1 MPRRTLTVRNIPDDQ
16 LKRLR
21 ARAESNHRSLNGEL
35 LVILA
40 DASLPEPRPPAALP
54 LVREATLREYTAA
67 PKAPKRERALADTV
81 DRKALAAICR
91 RYGIRWLALFGSHA
105 SGTARADSDVDV
117 IVDFEPGKTPG
128 FGIVRVADALRTTF
142 GGRRVDL
149 VTRNGLSP
157 RMREQVLAGA
167 VPLYGA

>member
-1 MPRRTLTVRNIPDDQ
+1 MPRRTLTVRDIPDDQ

-40 DASLPEPRPPAALP
+40 DASLAEARPPAALP

-67 PKAPKRERALADTV
+67 PKRERALTDTV

-128 FGIVRVADALRTTF
+128 FGIVRVADALRATF

-157 RMREQVLAGA
+157 RLREQVLAGA